1 MDELDLKLL
10 RQCAE
15 LGHAATPVDTAFSV
29 GAILTDAD
37 RRAIATA
44 YSRELGPTWHAEAVA
59 VEKARRAGILD
70 RAHTL
75 YCSLEPCSRRKSG
88 RRPCCDVIL
97 RSPIERVVFIAYEP
111 AIFVNASG
119 AETLIEAG
127 LTIDTHPDLTGLVQA
142 ANAHV
147 WPADL
152 AEHGQQA

>member
-1 MDELDLKLL
+1 MDELDLTLL

-29 GAILTDAD
+29 GAILADAD
-37 RRAIATA
+37 RRIITTA

-59 VEKARRAGILD
+59 VEKARQAGSLD
-70 RAHTL
+70 QAHTL

-97 RSPIERVVFIAYEP
+97 QSPIERVVFIAYEP
-111 AIFVNASG
+111 AIFVTASG
-119 AETLIEAG
+119 AKTLVEAG
-127 LTIDTHPDLTGLVQA
+127 LRIDTYPDLTGLVQA

-147 WPADL
+147 WPADYV
-152 AEHGQQA
+152 EPG